1 LDDTLI
7 LVTSDNGANG
17 IGGPDGAI
25 NNLAKRLVQ
34 REDPAWVREML
45 ERGEIGGAAS
55 WPAYSLG
62 WTDVSTAPF
71 RLYKTTTMNGGIRVP
86 LVMQWP
92 RRLKDA
98 GGMRRQ
104 WVHVTDIVPTILDVV
119 GFSYPEAMHGYA
131 TRPPDGTSFRS
142 ILDDAAAVTS
152 RDAQHYELAGNRGY

>member
-45 ERGEIGGAAS
+45 EYGRVGGAAS

-86 LVMQWP
+86 LVAHWP
-92 RRLKDA
+92 RGIADRGA
-98 GGMRRQ
+98 IRHSF
-104 WVHVTDIVPTILDVV
+104 VHVTDIVPTILDVL
-119 GFSYPEAMHGYA
+119 GASYPESFAGFR
-131 TRPPDGTSFRS
+131 TRALDGMSFRP
-142 ILDDAAAVTS
+142 LLADANSTS
-152 RDAQHYELAGNRGY
+152 A